1 MRVRIARQAF
11 LNYLCVSVNYFSHY
25 YFDHLQGED
34 LHNYGLVLPDFVR
47 NFAKTKLKAS
57 ALVAN
62 EEHAMLSRGT
72 EKHFKRDHVFHGSA
86 WFKEAEEQLNRRLQ
100 PLFKAQDIARYWF
113 AAHLLS
119 EMMVDRILMKRHPEM
134 LDRFYRDLVDA
145 DYGTVQSFLEVNG
158 VKDVAGFKD
167 RFVRF
172 TESQYLRQY
181 EHNTALVYS
190 LNRIYIFTGAGTE
203 WSATQH
209 RALEDAV
216 PLIEEEIEMGLPTLM
231 EEMI

>member
-1 MRVRIARQAF
+1 MCARIARQAF

-62 EEHAMLSRGT
+62 EEHAMLSIGT

-113 AAHLLS
+113 AAHLLA
-119 EMMVDRILMKRHPEM
+119 EMMVDRILMKRHPEI
-134 LDRFYRDLVDA
+134 LDSFYKDLVDA
-145 DYGTVQSFLEVNG
+145 DYGTVHSFLEMNG
-158 VKDVAGFKD
+158 VADVDRFKD

>member
-1 MRVRIARQAF
+1 
-11 LNYLCVSVNYFSHY
+11 
-25 YFDHLQGED
+25 
-34 LHNYGLVLPDFVR
+34 
-47 NFAKTKLKAS
+47 
-57 ALVAN
+57 
-62 EEHAMLSRGT
+62 
-72 EKHFKRDHVFHGSA
+72 
-86 WFKEAEEQLNRRLQ
+86 
-100 PLFKAQDIARYWF
+100 
-113 AAHLLS
+113 
-119 EMMVDRILMKRHPEM
+119 
-134 LDRFYRDLVDA
+134 
-145 DYGTVQSFLEVNG
+145 VQSFLEVNG

-216 PLIEEEIEMGLPTLM
+216 PHIEEEIEMGLPTLM